1 MAAKEKLESY
11 LRDNGV
17 QFEAHTHPEAF
28 TAQTVAASEHVS
40 GKRLAKAV
48 MVVCDDDMVMAVVPA
63 HEKVELDRFKDVIG
77 ATDVRLAR
85 ESEFAPRFPDCDPG
99 AQPPFGH
106 LYDLPTYVD
115 ESLATQGEI
124 AVQAG
129 THTDTITL
137 SYADY
142 ERLVQPRVA
151 AFGEV
156 DKG

>member
-1 MAAKEKLESY
+1 MGAKDRLESY

-17 QFEAHTHPEAF
+17 AFDAHTHPEAF

-48 MVVCDDDMVMAVVPA
+48 MVMCDGDMVMAVVPA
-63 HEKVELDRFKDVIG
+63 NEKVDLERFKTVTG
-77 ATDVRLAR
+77 AADVRLAQ

-99 AQPPFGH
+99 AQPPFGN
-106 LYDLPTYVD
+106 LYDIPTYVD
-115 ESLATQGEI
+115 EALTSQEAVV
-124 AVQAG
+124 VQAG

-142 ERLVQPRVA
+142 ERLVQPQVA
-151 AFGEV
+151 SFGEV
-156 DKG
+156 Q

>member
-1 MAAKEKLESY
+1 
-11 LRDNGV
+11 
-17 QFEAHTHPEAF
+17 
-28 TAQTVAASEHVS
+28 
-40 GKRLAKAV
+40 

-63 HEKVELDRFKDVIG
+63 HEKVELDRFKDVKG

-85 ESEFAPRFPDCDPG
+85 ESEFAPRFPDCAPG
-99 AQPPFGH
+99 AQPPFGY

-115 ESLATQGEI
+115 ESLTKQDEI
-124 AVQAG
+124 TVQAG